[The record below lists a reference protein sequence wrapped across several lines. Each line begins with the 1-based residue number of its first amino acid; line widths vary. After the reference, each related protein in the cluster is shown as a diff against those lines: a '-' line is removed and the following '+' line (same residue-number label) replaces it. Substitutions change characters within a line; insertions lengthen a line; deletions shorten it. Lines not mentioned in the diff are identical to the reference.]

1 MKLQVQG
8 IHHIALVCKD
18 IHQTIDFYTTKLGLS
33 LTGVHALDQGGKHC
47 FLSLSNGVEISF
59 FWFPNA
65 PEAAPGVASV
75 KPDAWQTGDIS
86 TAQGS
91 MNHIAF
97 AVPLEDLE
105 SYRELL
111 LAQNIFVTPVLHHKV
126 DPSEL
131 TNTSKPVPNVSSF
144 YFFDP
149 NGILLE
155 FAANNY
161 ELNDLVQQTAA

>member
-1 MKLQVQG
+1 MELQIQG
-8 IHHIALVCKD
+8 IHHLALVCKD

-33 LTGVHALDQGGKHC
+33 LTGIHALAQGGKHC
-47 FLSLSNGVEISF
+47 FLSLNNGIEISF

-65 PEAAPGVASV
+65 PEAAPGITSV

-91 MNHIAF
+91 MNHLAF

-105 SYRELL
+105 SYREQL

-131 TNTSKPVPNVSSF
+131 ASESQPVPDVLSF

-155 FAANNY
+155 FAANDYAPHN
-161 ELNDLVQQTAA
+161 LKHQAA